1 MDVQNGGVP
10 AMSSQLAMSVMS
22 TAEFLLS
29 AVLGFMFWKKR
40 LHRRFPAMGAYL
52 ALRVVSTPLAPLL
65 LIGEG
70 SGMPEV
76 VRACKL
82 AYFLGFWI
90 VYIVSAVLLFFV
102 SMEVFRSA
110 LAGLPGLMKFGI
122 VIFRW
127 AIVVSGIVT
136 FSSISFAHRGLMILP
151 DVAMALMRSVSLLE
165 LCLLA
170 FLCLSMNALRLSVRD
185 VGFGIALGFGVMS
198 SNDFIFASLASRFAS
213 LTAPLQ
219 FVYESLVLVGVGTWL
234 TYTALPEPV
243 RQPVMVSVNSTIFR
257 WNEIASALGHTGTQV
272 AVQPSGSFFLTD
284 VEKVVEKVLS
294 RSLKRRE
301 SEL

>member
-1 MDVQNGGVP
+1 
-10 AMSSQLAMSVMS
+10 MSSQLAMTLMND
-22 TAEFLLS
+22 AEFLLS
-29 AVLGFMFWKKR
+29 AVLGFMFWKKGF
-40 LHRRFPAMGAYL
+40 HRRFPAMGAYL
-52 ALRVVSTPLAPLL
+52 ALRLVTTPLQSLL
-65 LIGEG
+65 FLGGGNGATEFQ
-70 SGMPEV
+70 
-76 VRACKL
+76 RTCKL
-82 AYFLGFWI
+82 TYFFAFWAI
-90 VYIVSAVLLFFV
+90 YIASAVLLFFI

-110 LAGLPGLMKFGI
+110 LAGLPGLMKFGV

-136 FSSISFAHRGLMILP
+136 FSSVSFAHRGILIIP
-151 DVAMALMRSVSLLE
+151 DLGIALMRSVSLLE

-185 VGFGIALGFGVMS
+185 LGFGIALGFGVMS
-198 SNDFIFASLASRFAS
+198 SNDFIFATLTSHFVS

-219 FVYESLVLVGVGTWL
+219 FFYESFILLGLGTWIA
-234 TYTALPEPV
+234 YAALPEPV
-243 RQPVMVSVNSTIFR
+243 RQPVMVPVNSTIFR

-272 AVQPSGSFFLTD
+272 AVQPASSFFLTD
-284 VEKVVEKVLS
+284 VEKVVEKVIN